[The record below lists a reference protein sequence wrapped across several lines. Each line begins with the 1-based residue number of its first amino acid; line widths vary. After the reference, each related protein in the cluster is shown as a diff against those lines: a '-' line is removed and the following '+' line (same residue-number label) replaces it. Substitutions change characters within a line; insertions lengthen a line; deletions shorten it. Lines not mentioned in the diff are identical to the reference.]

1 MRLRIAFFRVFF
13 GLGLLGLGPFAAG
26 PIRAVAQ
33 VDDPYVALVNI
44 DGGIDRFSARLLSR
58 GIRQAE
64 RQFPILVF

>member
-1 MRLRIAFFRVFF
+1 MRLSIAFFRVFF
-13 GLGLLGLGPFAAG
+13 GLGLFVAG

-44 DGGIDRFSARLLSR
+44 NGGIDRLSARLLSR